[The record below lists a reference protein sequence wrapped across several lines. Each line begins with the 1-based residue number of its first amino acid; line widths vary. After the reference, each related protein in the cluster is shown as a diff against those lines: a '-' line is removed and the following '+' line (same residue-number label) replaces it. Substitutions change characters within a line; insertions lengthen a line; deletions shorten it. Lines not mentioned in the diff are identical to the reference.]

1 MVARPH
7 RVAVAHVRDGR
18 PGAGLAVLV
27 DRLWPR
33 GQSKADAPWDEWLK
47 DVAPS
52 TELRKWYG
60 HAPDRHDE
68 FVRRYRAELAD
79 GAPAAALAHLRSL
92 HAEKP
97 VTLMTA
103 SKDLELSQA
112 AVLASML
119 E

>member
-1 MVARPH
+1 MAASH
-7 RVAVAHVRDGR
+7 AVAVAHVRDGR
-18 PGAGLAVLV
+18 PSTGRAILV

-47 DVAPS
+47 AVAPS
-52 TELRKWYG
+52 TELRKWYA
-60 HAPDRHDE
+60 HDSAKHDE
-68 FVRRYRAELAD
+68 FARRYRTELAD
-79 GAPAAALAHLRSL
+79 GEQAEALSHLRDL
-92 HAEKP
+92 HAEGP

-119 E
+119 T